1 MGMYSTQDSY
11 EIDKMSGH
19 YSKKGDRDDRMH
31 QGAIWI
37 GLFILMFIF
46 FVATSVS
53 FVNEIKLKNN
63 GNSITTDYEATKDS
77 VIVTDKQGKSY
88 TIALGMFFAHDEK
101 TVTVYYYGDDIA
113 SAAPLSSLGWFA
125 LNFTFW
131 GGAAG
136 ISMWRFLKNFLKTK
150 HYKGERVEYTYKTDG
165 SNPI

>member
-31 QGAIWI
+31 QGAIWL

-46 FVATSVS
+46 FVATAVS
-53 FVNEIKLKNN
+53 FVKEANLKRN
-63 GNSITTDYEATKDS
+63 GNSITTSYKSTDES
-77 VIVTDKQGKSY
+77 VLITDKDGKSY
-88 TIALGMFFAHDEK
+88 TIPLGMFYKHDQS
-101 TVTVYYYGDDIA
+101 TITVYYYGDDIA
-113 SAAPLSSLGWFA
+113 SAMPLSSLGWFV

-131 GGAAG
+131 GGTAG
-136 ISMWRFLKNFLKTK
+136 ISMWRFLKNFLRSK
-150 HYKGERVEYTYKTDG
+150 HYRGEHIEYTYKTDG